1 MSSNYKQF
9 VEDNLGEIPQ
19 FIIYAALEMGI
30 ICLLYLEAFFAF
42 LSYEFAKFFDL
53 QIPCLLCTRIE
64 HVLLNKD
71 SHFFHNESFCES
83 HKKAVSSLAYCHFHR
98 KISDIKTMCEGCLL
112 SFATDRDSDTDNPK
126 PLVGII
132 PKDTDGFVE
141 DDHKILL
148 KGTDAKVAEKGSF
161 NRCSCCGEP
170 LTNKS
175 SKKIARSASMKAPN
189 ILSNAPA
196 SPRPLVTMKND
207 EGRNL
212 ELPFSRF
219 SELKLKANAELE
231 LPEDVIGMTPV
242 AGINPEQQ
250 QFKEDLKAGTV
261 SFLPDAEDIPDDVL
275 RTPTTKGNKFF
286 GIPLTDATQAA
297 GTPKWANKL
306 AKKVQ
311 LEKDFFAEHSDLN
324 PTNEPESETLNRL
337 KRQIRSDRK
346 TLVELSM
353 ELDEER
359 SASAIAANN
368 AMAMITRLQAEK
380 AAVQMEALQYQ
391 RMMEEQAEYDQEAV
405 QIMKD
410 ILVKREG
417 EIKILEAEIETYK
430 EKYGEMKKVG
440 SVECEVD
447 GEEDYQD
454 MNSQSFSSFG
464 EKSECGSPN
473 GHHGEHE
480 HTVHTTERSREI
492 GGGTEE
498 ASFDFEGEKSYLIGM
513 LTDLE
518 KKIRSPLDEGTGS
531 SSDVPDTTKKED
543 KDIENK
549 AVLNREMSLFRERL
563 RAIEADSG
571 FLKHAAMTLQ
581 RGSEGTKLLTQI
593 AQHLEKLRQAEKIK
607 KRTDANVEKTENE
620 KAEKRMDTDT
630 EKTEKRTDT
639 DVEQTDER
647 TETDAEKRTDTDALS
662 S

>member
-19 FIIYAALEMGI
+19 FIIYAVLEMGI

-42 LSYEFAKFFDL
+42 LSYEFANFFDL

-71 SHFFHNESFCES
+71 SHYFHNESFCES

-98 KISDIKTMCEGCLL
+98 KISDIKNMCEGCLL

-126 PLVGII
+126 PLAGII
-132 PKDTDGFVE
+132 QKDAGGFVE
-141 DDHKILL
+141 DDHKILW
-148 KGTDAKVAEKGSF
+148 KGNDAKVADKGSI

-175 SKKIARSASMKAPN
+175 TKKIAKNASMKAAT
-189 ILSNAPA
+189 ISSNAPA
-196 SPRPLVTMKND
+196 SPRLPIVAMKNE

-212 ELPFSRF
+212 ELPLSRF
-219 SELKLKANAELE
+219 SALKLTANAEPE
-231 LPEDVIGMTPV
+231 LPEDFTGFTPV

-250 QFKEDLKAGTV
+250 QMKEDLKAGTIPL
-261 SFLPDAEDIPDDVL
+261 LPDAEDIPEDAP
-275 RTPTTKGNKFF
+275 RTPSTRGNKFF
-286 GIPLTDATQAA
+286 GIPLTEATQAA
-297 GTPKWANKL
+297 GTPKWANRL
-306 AKKVQ
+306 AKKVT
-311 LEKDFFAEHSDLN
+311 LEKDFFAEPSDLN
-324 PTNEPESETLNRL
+324 PTNEPESEALNRL

-346 TLVELSM
+346 SLVELSM

-417 EIKILEAEIETYK
+417 EIKILEAELESYK
-430 EKYGEMKKVG
+430 EKYGELKKAG

-447 GEEDYQD
+447 VEEDYQD
-454 MNSQSFSSFG
+454 MQSQSVSSFG
-464 EKSECGSPN
+464 EKSEFGSPN
-473 GHHGEHE
+473 GIGHHGEHE
-480 HTVHTTERSREI
+480 HTVHTTERSRDI

-498 ASFDFEGEKSYLIGM
+498 ASFDFEGEKS
-513 LTDLE
+513 
-518 KKIRSPLDEGTGS
+518 
-531 SSDVPDTTKKED
+531 
-543 KDIENK
+543 
-549 AVLNREMSLFRERL
+549 
-563 RAIEADSG
+563 
-571 FLKHAAMTLQ
+571 
-581 RGSEGTKLLTQI
+581 
-593 AQHLEKLRQAEKIK
+593 
-607 KRTDANVEKTENE
+607 
-620 KAEKRMDTDT
+620 
-630 EKTEKRTDT
+630 
-639 DVEQTDER
+639 
-647 TETDAEKRTDTDALS
+647 
-662 S
+662 